1 MKNRSRSLNLLLFL
15 GCSGLLAIGL
25 YLEHAMGLE
34 PCPLCIVQRIAFIL
48 IGLVALLAF
57 LHAPKERGAK
67 VYAGLNLLFAVLGGA
82 TAGRQIW
89 LQTLP
94 ADQLPACLPSLEYML
109 EAFPF
114 QDIVRAV
121 LHGTADCAE
130 VTWTF
135 LTLSIPEWSLL
146 AFLGCAAVA
155 LRQLLKRRRD
165 WRLM

>member
-1 MKNRSRSLNLLLFL
+1 MQQPVSHRAVSRTCH
-15 GCSGLLAIGL
+15 GIGTL
-25 YLEHAMGLE
+25 SAVHRAAY
-34 PCPLCIVQRIAFIL
+34 CIHFDW
-48 IGLVALLAF
+48 IGRAVGV
-57 LHAPKERGAK
+57 HTCPKERGTK
-67 VYAGLNLLFAVLGGA
+67 TYAAVNLVLAVLGGA

-89 LQTLP
+89 LQTIP

-114 QDIVRAV
+114 QDIVRNV

-130 VTWTF
+130 VKWTF